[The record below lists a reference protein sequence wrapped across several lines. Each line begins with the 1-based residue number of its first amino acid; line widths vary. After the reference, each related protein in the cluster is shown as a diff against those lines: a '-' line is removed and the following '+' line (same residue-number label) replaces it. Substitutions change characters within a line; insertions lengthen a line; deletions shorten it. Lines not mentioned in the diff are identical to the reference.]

1 MAAYENKRVDPMK
14 YNLRNIVLV
23 SMILALIQLSW
34 GTTPTLITYQ
44 GVLKDSNGDI
54 VADGSYSVIFRLYDV
69 DTGGTD
75 IGWSETHSVTT
86 TDGIFSVVLGDALA
100 GGQSFFGGGIAPF
113 DVPYWL
119 EIEIGGTVM
128 APRTRLTSVPYANA
142 ARSVAGSWN
151 ELGSRSRLGINT
163 GSFADTTKAVVITQE
178 GRVGIGTTMPAGKL
192 HIATPHGDGIQMTD
206 SLSGLARASLIN
218 FENSGGSLYLN
229 DATGATQARIRGYEM
244 SGVQAY
250 FNAGNVG
257 IGTDSPERSL
267 HVYRDSSAYIKVS
280 GDGGTY
286 NYSGLTLE
294 AVSDNRAWSLVH
306 RSMAGVQ
313 NNFAIMNWDGSS
325 FHYPFSI
332 TQGGNV
338 GIGTGT
344 PGRKLDILAG
354 PYDGIQITDSSSS
367 NTRATLLN
375 FEDYGGTLSL
385 FDVDG
390 NVQARIRGYAS
401 PGGVQASFTAGN
413 VGIGT
418 FTPTATLE
426 VVGSVKADT
435 VLADTLL
442 LSTPATRYYTMPHT
456 AFVPFRDD
464 VDFYRIDQYLYLSSG
479 TNGDFYAPVQL
490 PDGAVMKNLMVS
502 YSADTSTVSA
512 WMYVL
517 MLTNGSLGTLASVQG
532 TGSGVQTMNDALNQ
546 TVNNAAYAYYV
557 KVRLPNPYGSCRLYA
572 ARIEY
577 EITSPLP

>member
-1 MAAYENKRVDPMK
+1 MK

-178 GRVGIGTTMPAGKL
+178 GRVGIGTTQPTHRL
-192 HIATPHGDGIQMTD
+192 HIATPHGDGIQLTD
-206 SLSGLARASLIN
+206 SISGTWRASLIN
-218 FENSGGSLYLN
+218 FENSGGNLYLN
-229 DATGATQARIRGYEM
+229 DATGAAQARIRGYEM
-244 SGVQAY
+244 NGVQGF
-250 FNAGNVG
+250 FNAGRIG
-257 IGTDSPERSL
+257 IGTTSPQRAL
-267 HVYRDSSAYIKVS
+267 HVYSDSSAYIKVS
-280 GDGGTY
+280 GDSNPY
-286 NYSGLTLE
+286 NYSGLILE
-294 AVSDNRAWSLVH
+294 AVTDNRAWSLVH
-306 RSMAGVQ
+306 RSQTGRV
-313 NNFAIMNWDGSS
+313 NNLAIQQWDGSY
-325 FHYPFSI
+325 HYPFTI
-332 TQGGNV
+332 TPGRKV
-338 GIGTGT
+338 GIGTEY
-344 PGRKLDILAG
+344 P
-354 PYDGIQITDSSSS
+354 S
-367 NTRATLLN
+367 
-375 FEDYGGTLSL
+375 
-385 FDVDG
+385 
-390 NVQARIRGYAS
+390 
-401 PGGVQASFTAGN
+401 
-413 VGIGT
+413 
-418 FTPTATLE
+418 ATLE

-442 LSTPATRYYTMPHT
+442 LTTPASRYYSIPNA
-456 AFVPFRDD
+456 AFEAADD
-464 VDFYRIDQYLYLSSG
+464 GYNYSRSSQYLYMETGFGTFYAPIHLPDGSTIKELRIWYWDNVDTTEITSILYQMTLSSG
-479 TNGDFYAPVQL
+479 GVGNYGTII
-490 PDGAVMKNLMVS
+490 
-502 YSADTSTVSA
+502 TSGLS
-512 WMYVL
+512 
-517 MLTNGSLGTLASVQG
+517 ASVRN
-532 TGSGVQTMNDALNQ
+532 SALPVSLPVDNQ
-546 TVNNAAYAYYV
+546 NYAYYV
-557 KVRLPNPYGSCRLYA
+557 YVNLPPGINTRLNA
-572 ARIEY
+572 ARIRY